1 MKISGTSTMMRRRS
15 TIALWCYPLKV
26 DREKIIKKKV
36 NGWILLIYQP
46 NIIFLVCSVVKQQ
59 ISSQKNNIWTLVIK
73 NMNSLTDKDEIFHT
87 CRQSPSLTSSQS
99 SVDAIEQLNC

>member
-1 MKISGTSTMMRRRS
+1 MMRRRS

-59 ISSQKNNIWTLVIK
+59 ISSQKNNIWTLVIQNIGHFFLKK
-73 NMNSLTDKDEIFHT
+73 NRNRLRKLKFI
-87 CRQSPSLTSSQS
+87 SPAGEALH
-99 SVDAIEQLNC
+99 

>member
-73 NMNSLTDKDEIFHT
+73 KHE
-87 CRQSPSLTSSQS
+87 
-99 SVDAIEQLNC
+99 